1 MHQLVFAAVV
11 RHAHE
16 FLLGQLG
23 ACFHHGRVLLSVLYQ
38 FAGQPAYHY
47 AKPHKEN
54 LILDSTPDQIIWN
67 IAGDSVALGPIRRD
81 LLPLYQKW
89 MNDFQ
94 TTRNLTIQAN
104 PLTLDKEQGWYERA
118 SLREGNPTFTI
129 YEKSTGRAIG
139 NTGLE
144 FDFRNRTGNFGICI
158 GEADCRGK
166 GYGTEATRLV
176 LDFAFTAHGIHNV
189 MLTVYEFNRGAI
201 RCYEKAG
208 FKEFG
213 RRRQCLFMGG
223 RMWDIVYMDCLA
235 TEFESPLLARGLN
248 AGL

>member
-1 MHQLVFAAVV
+1 MDGSLD
-11 RHAHE
+11 
-16 FLLGQLG
+16 
-23 ACFHHGRVLLSVLYQ
+23 
-38 FAGQPAYHY
+38 
-47 AKPHKEN
+47 KPIYNMVGER
-54 LILDSTPDQIIWN
+54 
-67 IAGDSVALGPIRRD
+67 VALGPLRRD

-89 MNDFQ
+89 MNDFE

-104 PLTLDKEQGWYERA
+104 PMTWEKEEDWYERA
-118 SLREGNPTFTI
+118 SRREGDPMFTI
-129 YEKSTGRAIG
+129 FEKSTGRAIG
-139 NTGLE
+139 DTGLD

-166 GYGTEATRLV
+166 GYGTEATRLM

-189 MLTVYEFNRGAI
+189 ILTVFEFNHGAI

-223 RMWDIVYMDCLA
+223 RLWDMVYMDCLS
-235 TEFESPLLARGLN
+235 TEFESPLLDGVLN
-248 AGL
+248 HRR